1 MKDELYDYSFRVK
14 RTIKE
19 VLSEFQHVVIP
30 MDYIFDV
37 FPPLRPRQFSIA
49 SSVKVRVCKGI
60 GVIDCNTAS
69 ETSASVTFVRRYCE
83 IPDETKGS
91 PTGRM
96 HVLHIRVKTRYVICL
111 FISSSNNCL

>member
-1 MKDELYDYSFRVK
+1 MQDELYDYCFRVK

-30 MDYIFDV
+30 MNYVFDV

-49 SSVKVRVCKGI
+49 SSVKVRVCKGT
-60 GVIDCNTAS
+60 VAIDCNTVS
-69 ETSASVTFVRRYCE
+69 ETFTSVTFVRRYCE
-83 IPDETKGS
+83 IPDEAKDT

-96 HVLHIRVKTRYVICL
+96 YVLHIRVKTRYVIRL

>member
-1 MKDELYDYSFRVK
+1 MKDELYDYAFRVK
-14 RTIKE
+14 RTINE

-30 MDYIFDV
+30 MDYLFDV

-60 GVIDCNTAS
+60 MIIDCNTAS
-69 ETSASVTFVRRYCE
+69 ETFASVTFVCRYCE
-83 IPDETKGS
+83 IQDEAKDT

-96 HVLHIRVKTRYVICL
+96 YVLHIRVETRYVIRL
-111 FISSSNNCL
+111 IISSADNRL